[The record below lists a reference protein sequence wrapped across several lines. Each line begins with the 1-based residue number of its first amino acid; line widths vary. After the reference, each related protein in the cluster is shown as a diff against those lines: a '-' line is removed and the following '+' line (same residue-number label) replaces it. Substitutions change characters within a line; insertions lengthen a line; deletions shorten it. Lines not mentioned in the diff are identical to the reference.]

1 MSNQQSQPQQVAV
14 LRLSLPLVQ
23 AIRDYLGEGKEKEVG
38 NITKALDFEVSQ
50 QLQPQ
55 EPQEPPKSPEAPTA
69 PPKATKPVSP
79 ASKTATKAKT
89 K

>member
-55 EPQEPPKSPEAPTA
+55 EPPKSPEAPTA